1 MHNVHV
7 DWIHQNNSLLCS
19 KLVLIHVL
27 FFNNLYEPRSDFETF
42 VLIEMSNIKK
52 LIKINLFYFIIDHF
66 KTSFCS
72 P

>member
-52 LIKINLFYFIIDHF
+52 
-66 KTSFCS
+66 
-72 P
+72 